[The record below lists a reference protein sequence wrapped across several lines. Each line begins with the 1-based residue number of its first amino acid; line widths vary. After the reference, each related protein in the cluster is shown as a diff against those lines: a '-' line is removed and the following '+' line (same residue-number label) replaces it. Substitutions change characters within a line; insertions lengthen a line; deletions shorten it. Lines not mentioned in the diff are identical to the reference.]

1 MKLICFLS
9 VLLGMLAVS
18 ATAQALPDDN
28 VSADSVCVKRRGGY
42 LDIRMNVDLSGL
54 KIDGNRAVL
63 LTPYLRR
70 GEDSLELRSIG
81 IYGRKRYYS
90 YIRNGESML
99 TGSRELS
106 YRSKDMPSGVAYE
119 DKADYDGWMNGAE
132 VVLRR
137 QDYGCCGSLL
147 AEQCTVVGGYK
158 EAVVYTP
165 HFVYVQPQ
173 VETVKTRSLDKSAYI
188 DFPVS
193 RTDIRSDYR
202 NNRVELDKIL
212 ATIDSIRGDADITL
226 TSLSIKGYASPE
238 GSYANNERLARGR
251 TEALR
256 NYVAGLYHFPD
267 GFIRTSY
274 EPENWEG
281 LRTYV
286 AASSLANRQGILR
299 LIDDNSLSPDAK
311 ERKIR
316 ASYPAD
322 YAHLL
327 SECYPTLRRSDY
339 RIGYVIRSYT
349 DVEEIKRILRTQ
361 PQKLSRQEF
370 YMAAQTMEP
379 GSDAFN
385 EMFETAVRMYPD
397 DEVTNLNAANTAMRK
412 GDLPTAVRYLQK
424 AGDMPQAIY
433 ARGVYAMLT
442 KDYAGA
448 ESLLRQ
454 AQAAGIA
461 EADAALK
468 TLNQMQ
474 EDF

>member
-1 MKLICFLS
+1 MKSICFLS
-9 VLLGMLAVS
+9 VLFCLLTAPAV
-18 ATAQALPDDN
+18 AQALPDGS
-28 VSADSVCVKRRGGY
+28 VSADSVCIERQGEY
-42 LDIRMNVDLSGL
+42 LHISMNVDLDGL
-54 KIDGNRAVL
+54 EVEGNQAVL
-63 LTPYLRR
+63 LTPCLRQ
-70 GEDSLELRSIG
+70 GKDSLELRSIG
-81 IYGRKRYYS
+81 VYGRKRYYS
-90 YIRNGESML
+90 YIRNGESLL
-99 TGSRELS
+99 TGSKELT
-106 YRSKDMPSGVAYE
+106 YKRKEMPSEVAY
-119 DKADYDGWMNGAE
+119 ADIISYDDWMNGAE

-147 AEQCTVVGGYK
+147 AEQWSVIGGYK
-158 EAVVYTP
+158 EAVVYVP

-193 RTDIRSDYR
+193 RTDIRPGYR

-226 TSLSIKGYASPE
+226 TSLSIKGFASPE
-238 GSYANNERLARGR
+238 GSYANNERLARER

-256 NYVAGLYHFPD
+256 KYVSGLYHFPD
-267 GFIRTSY
+267 TFIRTSY

-281 LRTYV
+281 LREYV
-286 AASSLANRQGILR
+286 EASSLENKQDILR
-299 LIDDNSLSPDAK
+299 LIDDNSLKPDAK

-316 ASYPAD
+316 AAYPAD
-322 YAHLL
+322 YAQLL
-327 SECYPTLRRSDY
+327 RECYPALRRSDY
-339 RIGYVIRSYT
+339 HIEYVIRSYT
-349 DVEEIKRILRTQ
+349 DVEEIKRIFRTQ

-385 EMFETAVRMYPD
+385 EVFETAVRMYPD

-412 GDLPTAVRYLQK
+412 GDLPTAARYLQK

-448 ESLLRQ
+448 RSLMETAQ
-454 AQAAGIA
+454 AQGVTEAGNVL
-461 EADAALK
+461 EQLK
-468 TLNQMQ
+468 RIDN
-474 EDF
+474 